1 MEERVFFGAENERK
15 DFLGDGTRESYRRGI
30 SSGGFQRRWTGE
42 KRAGGIFDQRRELA
56 GGETTSTLLGESLRF
71 DFPALRFSIFTV
83 TPCLLLIYGFFFIF
97 AVGMWMLVL
106 AIKGPV
112 CLIFASLA

>member
-1 MEERVFFGAENERK
+1 M
-15 DFLGDGTRESYRRGI
+15 
-30 SSGGFQRRWTGE
+30 
-42 KRAGGIFDQRRELA
+42 GGIFDQRRELA
-56 GGETTSTLLGESLRF
+56 GRETTSTPLGESLRF

-83 TPCLLLIYGFFFIF
+83 TPCLLLIYGFFIF